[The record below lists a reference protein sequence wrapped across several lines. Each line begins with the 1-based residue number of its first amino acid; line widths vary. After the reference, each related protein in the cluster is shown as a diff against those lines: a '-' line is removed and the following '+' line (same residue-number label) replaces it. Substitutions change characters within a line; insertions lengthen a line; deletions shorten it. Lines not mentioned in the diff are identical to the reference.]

1 MDIAEFLNRNII
13 DIYGEY
19 VKKWEGVSAEE
30 FDSSFILE
38 NNQWMS
44 DDEYISLNYKDMYND
59 MVFEELYIFICDEG
73 IEKDISLERIVS
85 FLASK
90 TYVYN
95 YDNKKLIY
103 FLDNSSLEEII
114 NAFIDNYD
122 LGMFLVKSYFW
133 ALVDKKRY
141 DKKRKEITDS
151 KSDGRLLILEN
162 KALNDKVIT
171 ISSILRDI
179 ICNLYNFYIA
189 NGCDKKTAANNTWEY
204 FIKDFDPLGE
214 LDKMGY
220 DLRTKRVLQY
230 LALVIIYSDLYED
243 ICNEAIIDNE
253 DINNRKIK
261 VFISMS
267 VHLNTITIPSD
278 EELRNDLLKYFILLH
293 DEKEKRKVNR
303 ERTHIEKR
311 IQILKKVNPIYFLD
325 ELT

>member
-30 FDSSFILE
+30 FDSSFILG

-171 ISSILRDI
+171 ISSILRDV

-189 NGCDKKTAANNTWEY
+189 NE
-204 FIKDFDPLGE
+204 
-214 LDKMGY
+214 
-220 DLRTKRVLQY
+220 
-230 LALVIIYSDLYED
+230 
-243 ICNEAIIDNE
+243 
-253 DINNRKIK
+253 
-261 VFISMS
+261 
-267 VHLNTITIPSD
+267 
-278 EELRNDLLKYFILLH
+278 
-293 DEKEKRKVNR
+293 
-303 ERTHIEKR
+303 
-311 IQILKKVNPIYFLD
+311 
-325 ELT
+325 